1 MYYGCIANQIIK
13 NRYKDDEVKAVRKL
27 ILIALIL
34 SVALCLSA
42 QASVRFSVSPAE
54 LNPGEKGAVKAVVT
68 IPETMHQSYFPGDED
83 YFFLKASAAGL
94 EFGKTRYPTPDKIEE
109 GDEWIYS
116 GSVTLS
122 LPFTVKSSVQPG
134 NITIKAEAGTNVC
147 LDTGMCNPPE
157 SVESN
162 LTLKILSIETA
173 PVQVEEEV
181 ADTVAAVQ
189 EVTETPV
196 EPEPVESKSSA
207 GDIWKY
213 MLFAF
218 LGGLIL
224 NATPCVLPILPI
236 RIMKIIHQA
245 KTDDSQVLTHV
256 FVYTFGVLISFGIM
270 AGIIIALQ
278 QAGESVG
285 WGLQNQNP
293 GFVIALM
300 CIVFAFALSL
310 LGVFEI
316 NPPGLNKVSQATSK
330 GGYGGSFFGGIFAF
344 LMAISCTGPFLGL
357 ALPFALKFPPLLLLT
372 FFLVIGLGFS
382 SPFIIIGFFK
392 GALKFIPKPGDW
404 MVIFKQVMGFVLLWI
419 VYTQLK
425 TLLVLTDGAYFMKVL
440 WFMLILGFAIWL
452 YGRFVRYEHSKTT
465 QWVFTILPVLL
476 IIAAALFYLPM
487 DAETHTAQA
496 VTVEGLMPAAHTPQ
510 GWYVFNEKLLNDT
523 LAEGRSVF
531 LDVGAEWCK
540 NCKTNEKTV
549 LFTQSM
555 MQEFNAKNV
564 LLLKADFTKKD
575 PVLLAWIKKHDRA
588 GVPFNALYIPEQQ
601 PIIFNELISKNE
613 IMDALNKIPE

>member
-1 MYYGCIANQIIK
+1 VIAT
-13 NRYKDDEVKAVRKL
+13 RKL
-27 ILIALIL
+27 ILMILLLTLAL
-34 SVALCLSA
+34 SLSA
-42 QASVRFSVSPAE
+42 QASVRFSLSPE
-54 LNPGEKGAVKAVVT
+54 TLKPGEKGVVKATVT
-68 IPETMHQSYFPGDED
+68 IPPTMHQSYFPGDED
-83 YFFLKASAAGL
+83 YFYLKASGAGL
-94 EFGKTRYPTPDKIEE
+94 DFGRTQYPKANKIEE
-109 GDEWIYS
+109 GNEWVYE
-116 GSVTLS
+116 GTVTLS
-122 LPFTVKSSVQPG
+122 LPFTVRSSVQPG
-134 NITIKAEAGTNVC
+134 KVTVKAEAGTNVC
-147 LDTGMCNPPE
+147 FDTGMCNPPE
-157 SVESN
+157 TAEAS
-162 LTLKILSIETA
+162 LTVNITGAEAALTTT
-173 PVQVEEEV
+173 EEQS

-189 EVTETPV
+189 EETETPV
-196 EPEPVESKSSA
+196 EPEPVPEKSSA

-236 RIMKIIHQA
+236 RIMKIINQA
-245 KTDDSQVLTHV
+245 KTDDSKVLAHV

-270 AGIIIALQ
+270 AGVIIALQ

-316 NPPGLNKVSQATSK
+316 TPPGMNKVSQATSK

-357 ALPFALKFPPLLLLT
+357 ALPFALKFPPLLLLI

-425 TLLVLTDGAYFMKVL
+425 TLLVLTDGAYFLKVL

-452 YGRFVRYEHSKTT
+452 YGRFVRYEHSKAT
-465 QWVFTILPVLL
+465 QWVFTILPILL
-476 IIAAALFYLPM
+476 IVAAAFVYLPLEEQTQTNQE
-487 DAETHTAQA
+487 A
-496 VTVEGLMPAAHTPQ
+496 TVEGLVPAAHTPE
-510 GWYVFNEKLLNDT
+510 GWYVFSEKLLNDT

-555 MQEFNAKNV
+555 MQEFVAKDV
-564 LLLKADFTKKD
+564 LLLKADFTRKD

-588 GVPFNALYIPEQQ
+588 GVPFNALYIPGQP

-613 IMDALNKIPE
+613 ITDALNKIAEQTQ